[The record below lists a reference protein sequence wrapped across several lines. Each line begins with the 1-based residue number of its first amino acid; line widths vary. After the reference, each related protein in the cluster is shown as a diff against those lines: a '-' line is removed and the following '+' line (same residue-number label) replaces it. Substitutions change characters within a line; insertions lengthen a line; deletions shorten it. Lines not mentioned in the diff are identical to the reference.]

1 MALSKL
7 EQLIDLYSKVA
18 AVIEVRGLKDRYGVY
33 GTFKTRHG
41 KPYLIIE
48 KDQPETDKQVI
59 LTEEFMHFLN
69 SVGVILDK
77 DNLMER
83 KQELQARHLTYKSII
98 SMADLLR
105 CYEMGL
111 QSSYEIANEL
121 DLPEGFL
128 KNAIEYFK
136 TQLGEYSHYKG
147 YDVVI
152 SDTINFYKSGSAKT
166 M

>member
-7 EQLIDLYSKVA
+7 EQLIDTYSRVA
-18 AVIEVRGLKDRYGVY
+18 AVIEVRGLKERYGVY

-69 SVGVILDK
+69 TVGVILDK
-77 DNLMER
+77 DNLSQR
-83 KQELQARHLTYKSII
+83 KQELQARHLTYKAIV
-98 SMADLLR
+98 SMDDLLH
-105 CYEMGL
+105 CYKLGL
-111 QSSYEIANEL
+111 QTAYEIATEL
-121 DLPEGFL
+121 DLPEAFL
-128 KNAIEYFK
+128 KNAIAYFK
-136 TQLGEYSHYKG
+136 TQLGEHCKYKG
-147 YDVVI
+147 YEVVI
-152 SDTINFYKSGSAKT
+152 SDTINFYKIGTAKT